1 MARVK
6 AEQSWNIVGQDGGI
20 EVEGQYDFSYV
31 ESAHEYNHVTE
42 EESYHFNLNVPTAIY
57 YKSVNILT
65 NSGEVTVYGGT
76 HISFREGGEPFMRTI
91 EYADDGVTIVSDI
104 SNSAWGRVDNLAQH

>member
-1 MARVK
+1 M
-6 AEQSWNIVGQDGGI
+6 GQDGGI

-31 ESAHEYNHVTE
+31 ESAHEYNYVTE
-42 EESYHFNLNVPTAIY
+42 NETYHFNLANPTAIY

-76 HISFREGGEPFMRTI
+76 HISFREGGEPFHRVITF
-91 EYADDGVTIVSDI
+91 EEDGVTVESDI
-104 SNSAWGRVDNLAQH
+104 SNSAWGRVDNLHATQ

>member
-6 AEQSWNIVGQDGGI
+6 ANQSWNIVGQDGGI

-31 ESAHEYNHVTE
+31 ENAHDYEQVTE
-42 EESYHFNLNVPTAIY
+42 EVAYHFNLANPTAIY
-57 YKSVNILT
+57 YKSTNILT

-76 HISFREGGEPFMRTI
+76 HISFREGGEPF
-91 EYADDGVTIVSDI
+91 
-104 SNSAWGRVDNLAQH
+104 